1 MTMTAEES
9 ARVINSA
16 YDEAV
21 HFRPN
26 TFDVPNG
33 SGGKE
38 FVNLLSQYLL
48 VFGNAGTYQG
58 QALKIAMLFQML
70 LLQKPFQSNPS
81 SYAKCLKRRLE
92 LWRVGAIPKLMEEF
106 RTIHE
111 QLAKHQQRHEKSN
124 PDGAKRFASLVTEGK
139 LGTALAHL
147 EEDASMGVL
156 NLDDRIG
163 NDTVRDIL
171 TAKHPPAAPAH
182 PVAISQG
189 DLWQFA
195 LGHSSKRRHVLFIH
209 VLNVLIDPMVSSV
222 WSHNCRFYL
231 SNIKCH
237 R

>member
-1 MTMTAEES
+1 M
-9 ARVINSA
+9 
-16 YDEAV
+16 
-21 HFRPN
+21 
-26 TFDVPNG
+26 
-33 SGGKE
+33 
-38 FVNLLSQYLL
+38 NLLSQYLL
-48 VFGNAGTYQG
+48 VFGNAGMYQG

-92 LWRVGAIPKLMEEF
+92 LWRVGAILKLMEEC

-124 PDGAKRFASLVTEGK
+124 PDGAKRFAFLVTEGK

-171 TAKHPPAAPAH
+171 TAKTSNRSA
-182 PVAISQG
+182 
-189 DLWQFA
+189 
-195 LGHSSKRRHVLFIH
+195 SS
-209 VLNVLIDPMVSSV
+209 P
-222 WSHNCRFYL
+222 C
-231 SNIKCH
+231 CH
-237 R
+237 QPGRPTSTTTSDTF